1 LLVFKGQRDSGV
13 SPCLE
18 RGRILQDQQDFEE
31 IYGRGFKMEVAESL
45 QACWHG
51 RGRVQEPFI
60 FFVSRELRAST
71 RLHPATGFLPLRG
84 EDSRFGED
92 GPRTAAP
99 ATQPYLERGRIL
111 QDQQDYEEIY
121 RMGFKIELAE
131 SLQACWHG
139 RGRVQEPF
147 IFCLPGA
154 AREYTLAPGYGLFAP
169 SGRRLKIWG
178 RWAADGSPSH
188 TAVS

>member
-1 LLVFKGQRDSGV
+1 MEAGACKRFFVCGFPGVSRLGKGAQPQAKLCDPSRIKRRGRPVCLMGVRWWASPPKDSAHPTCCCDNRLSVVSNMQRDSVV

-31 IYGRGFKMEVAESL
+31 IYGMGFKMEV
-45 QACWHG
+45 
-51 RGRVQEPFI
+51 
-60 FFVSRELRAST
+60 
-71 RLHPATGFLPLRG
+71 
-84 EDSRFGED
+84 
-92 GPRTAAP
+92 
-99 ATQPYLERGRIL
+99 
-111 QDQQDYEEIY
+111 
-121 RMGFKIELAE
+121 AE